1 MFGTVISLTVTVLV
15 FIILSEKMLDMV
27 YMRDPTVKV
36 NRRPILKKEF
46 EDAGVVNLSDL
57 DLQIGFAVKHYE
69 LNYDKGAYD
78 FKRAEPLPE
87 GLLVSN
93 TAIDGV
99 TSSPSSSAVAPLV
112 SCKDL
117 ILDIVDLSED
127 HLAMIEVGSCAD
139 PQLTSVQGTQVYDED
154 WLMHNFRFDKDYL
167 EKDRYLY
174 MFYSFN
180 IFDS

>member
-1 MFGTVISLTVTVLV
+1 M
-15 FIILSEKMLDMV
+15 
-27 YMRDPTVKV
+27 
-36 NRRPILKKEF
+36 
-46 EDAGVVNLSDL
+46 
-57 DLQIGFAVKHYE
+57 
-69 LNYDKGAYD
+69 
-78 FKRAEPLPE
+78 
-87 GLLVSN
+87 
-93 TAIDGV
+93 
-99 TSSPSSSAVAPLV
+99 

-117 ILDIVDLSED
+117 FLDIVDLSED

-180 IFDS
+180 IFDSYDKDRPLKKQFKVDYFDLY